1 MIRRRITQCF
11 GRGSAGVRL
20 DPGNGNV
27 MMGTDLLKKTTD
39 VLNENL
45 IAARLDG
52 VVPEEAHAILTVGDQ
67 VEVAANRLGRDP
79 VRDTNP
85 LEGKIK
91 RADFTGV
98 VVRKECPADPIR
110 LRPVSNLGTP
120 ERDRGGSGGA
130 SQVHSQPSIVPFLTL
145 LKGTCV
151 ASPVE
156 EFLT

>member
-1 MIRRRITQCF
+1 M
-11 GRGSAGVRL
+11 RL
-20 DPGNGNV
+20 DPGNGKV

-85 LEGKIK
+85 LEGMIK
-91 RADFTGV
+91 RADFTGA
-98 VVRKECPADPIR
+98 VVRKECPDPIR
-110 LRPVSNLGTP
+110 LRPVSISGPQSET
-120 ERDRGGSGGA
+120 GGEGQA
-130 SQVHSQPSIVPFLTL
+130 
-145 LKGTCV
+145 
-151 ASPVE
+151 
-156 EFLT
+156 

>member
-1 MIRRRITQCF
+1 M
-11 GRGSAGVRL
+11 RL

-52 VVPEEAHAILTVGDQ
+52 VVPEEAHAILTVSDQ
-67 VEVAANRLGRDP
+67 VEAAANRLGRDP

-85 LEGKIK
+85 LEGMIK
-91 RADFTGV
+91 SADFTGV
-98 VVRKECPADPIR
+98 VVRKECPDAIR

-120 ERDRGGSGGA
+120 ERDRGYTPNPA
-130 SQVHSQPSIVPFLTL
+130 
-145 LKGTCV
+145 
-151 ASPVE
+151 
-156 EFLT
+156 